1 MTKLNVIKKFNRTR
15 LMRVALVLLM
25 ACFTNDMFG
34 QQLYVAIQSFNMR
47 TRTVNEFPEDEQTM
61 GKYFSLDGQF
71 ITSYEYP
78 LKNLPLRYQY
88 GYTDGDR
95 SYYYMVSTDIIT
107 GRAYYN
113 KNNYVAVSTEG
124 YIDTVTGDIGF
135 TYLPIDESTLISRRQ
150 NAGGGSSSGG
160 GGGFYYDEGSSSG
173 SYSSGSSSSGSTY
186 QSTPQRCPACRGTGT
201 CSNCHG
207 TGWYQV
213 SHTSNKQARC
223 GCGNGRC
230 RSCHGT
236 GHR

>member
-1 MTKLNVIKKFNRTR
+1 MTKLNVIKKFYRTNFIK
-15 LMRVALVLLM
+15 VALVLLM
-25 ACFTNDMFG
+25 ACFAHDMFG
-34 QQLYVAIQSFNMR
+34 QQLYVAVQSFDPR
-47 TRTVNEFPEDEQTM
+47 TQVGNEYPEDEQTI
-61 GKYFSLDGQF
+61 GKYFSIDGEYL
-71 ITSYEYP
+71 TTYEYP
-78 LKNLPLRYQY
+78 LKNLPIRYRY
-88 GYTDGDR
+88 
-95 SYYYMVSTDIIT
+95 SYSNGNYDYFVMVTSDIIT
-107 GRAYYN
+107 GRTYYN
-113 KNNYVAVSTEG
+113 ENFYVVVCSEG
-124 YIDTVTGDIGF
+124 YINVVSGDIGF

-150 NAGGGSSSGG
+150 NAGGGSSYGG
-160 GGGFYYDEGSSSG
+160 GGVYYDGGSSSG
-173 SYSSGSSSSGSTY
+173 SYSSGSSSSGSTH

>member
-25 ACFTNDMFG
+25 VCFTNDMFG

-88 GYTDGDR
+88 DYTDGDR
-95 SYYYMVSTDIIT
+95 SYYLMVSTDIIT

-150 NAGGGSSSGG
+150 NTG
-160 GGGFYYDEGSSSG
+160 
-173 SYSSGSSSSGSTY
+173 SGSSYG
-186 QSTPQRCPACRGTGT
+186 RGGNVYVGERELARTATALVGIRYLILQINRLVAVVET
-201 CSNCHG
+201 EDAAL
-207 TGWYQV
+207 V
-213 SHTSNKQARC
+213 MEQA
-223 GCGNGRC
+223 
-230 RSCHGT
+230 T
-236 GHR
+236 DKLKA

>member
-1 MTKLNVIKKFNRTR
+1 
-15 LMRVALVLLM
+15 
-25 ACFTNDMFG
+25 
-34 QQLYVAIQSFNMR
+34 MR

-150 NAGGGSSSGG
+150 NAGSGSSYGG
-160 GGGFYYDEGSSSG
+160 GGGFYYDDGSSSG